1 MIFGIKMQKEGQI
14 PLSRS
19 TQISNILRR
28 AKQNFQ
34 RLINAQLAGAQRQI
48 VVAAVAIHTAGML
61 DAVIFAARSALS
73 MSTSSWS
80 KGVSGHQLAHV
91 QQAPVTVGMHKHAQA
106 VVEFA

>member
-61 DAVIFAARSALS
+61 DAVIFAGAVGLVHVNFQLV
-73 MSTSSWS
+73 
-80 KGVSGHQLAHV
+80 KGGVRHQLAHV

-106 VVEFA
+106 VVELA